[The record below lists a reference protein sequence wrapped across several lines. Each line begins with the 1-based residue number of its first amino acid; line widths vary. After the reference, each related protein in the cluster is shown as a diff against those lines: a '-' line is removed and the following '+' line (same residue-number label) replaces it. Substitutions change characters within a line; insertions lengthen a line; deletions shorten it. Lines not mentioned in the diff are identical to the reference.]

1 MIKEFDSYPVYDMK
15 HRKTNIKFYNDK
27 IITNFHCNGVS
38 KEHSHFILLLAIL
51 IDSVLNMGKNVI
63 QRHF

>member
-1 MIKEFDSYPVYDMK
+1 MK

-27 IITNFHCNGVS
+27 ISTNFHCNGVS